1 MRNALF
7 ILLFGVCLGACSH
20 SVVTEASYHVVPSSA
35 DRDKS
40 EGEGFTLTHHTQLT
54 VGDEVLKTVS
64 YFAQQL
70 QQLIGKE
77 LVGKEESTK
86 DEKDGI
92 HFELGLSHENKE
104 AYTIQVDATGIRVRA
119 ITPEGVFRAI
129 QTLKTLQPTFTDAV
143 YFLLLQ

>member
-20 SVVTEASYHVVPSSA
+20 SVVTEASYHVVPLPQQIEINQ
-35 DRDKS
+35 K
-40 EGEGFTLTHHTQLT
+40 GEGFTLTHHTQLT
-54 VGDEVLKTVS
+54 VGDEVLKTSVG

-70 QQLIGKE
+70 QQLIGMN
-77 LVGKEESTK
+77 LSVKEESTK

-104 AYTIQVDATGIRVRA
+104 GLYQ
-119 ITPEGVFRAI
+119 
-129 QTLKTLQPTFTDAV
+129 
-143 YFLLLQ
+143 